1 MTEFIS
7 DWRDLKVGVAYW
19 MIDRADPTDRN
30 IIEITVRH
38 KFDDDRY
45 TCIQM
50 YDSVQWRFRE
60 NTHVFVE
67 IGLPPALPKE
77 LEYFPEDI

>member
-1 MTEFIS
+1 MTEFIT
-7 DWRDLKVGVAYW
+7 DWRELKVGVPYW
-19 MIDRADPTDRN
+19 MIDRADISDRN

-38 KFDDDRY
+38 NFDEACY

-50 YDSVQWRFRE
+50 YDSVLWRFRE

-67 IGLPPALPKE
+67 IGVPPAMPKE